1 MLSHVTVNPDQKLY
15 VIPCGDGYT
24 CFGFDNAQRHT
35 LKILASVVAQ
45 ERGHF
50 KDVDHPSVFEGIEA
64 HPLNF
69 TSADYGQISGYE
81 KYQQACKLWSAK
93 FSDTTYFD
101 PFTAPEVIRLLEQYR
116 RSRHPVRIFLGDSET
131 GRDWMEENDVVGT
144 IGRSSGSMKVPLLV
158 PQGEDGGGAIL
169 TACVLRIIDA
179 TTLKQVYAHSKYQ
192 PPALAVHPDTSVKK
206 YTFRVDRDDEVQA
219 RFRTREQAFGYVA
232 FMLGAAVKTSS
243 LH

>member
-1 MLSHVTVNPDQKLY
+1 MRSQVTVNPDQKLY

-35 LKILASVVAQ
+35 LKILAAVVSQ
-45 ERGHF
+45 ERGNL
-50 KDVDHPSVFEGIEA
+50 KDLDHPSVFSGIEA

-69 TSADYGQISGYE
+69 TASDYGQISGYE
-81 KYQQACKLWSAK
+81 KYLQACQLWTSK
-93 FSDTTYFD
+93 FSNLTYFD
-101 PFTAPEVIRLLEQYR
+101 PFTSPEVQRVLELYR
-116 RSRHPVRIFLGDSET
+116 HSRKPVRIFMGDTET

-158 PQGEDGGGAIL
+158 PKGENGGCAIL

-179 TTLKQVYAHSKYQ
+179 TTLKEVYVHPKYQ
-192 PPALAVHPDTSVKK
+192 APDLSVQPDTSVRK
-206 YTFRVDRDDEVQA
+206 YTFRVDRDDQVQA
-219 RFRTREQAFGYVA
+219 RFRTREQAYGYVA
-232 FMLGAAVKTSS
+232 FMLGAAVNTRS